1 MTDASAARRGDVK
14 RSKRECAVIDDPK
27 QLAAMFASMVTVPAS
42 ENEWIARNGD
52 ESLFKVLQQMMPEV
66 RYISSPQTYQNI
78 AICNVDI
85 QCIEI
90 RVS

>member
-1 MTDASAARRGDVK
+1 MADHQQHERDSPTADSEASRRVTK
-14 RSKRECAVIDDPK
+14 RTRGGHVVVDNPK

-66 RYISSPQTYQNI
+66 QQ
-78 AICNVDI
+78 
-85 QCIEI
+85 
-90 RVS
+90 